1 MPLPLVSQ
9 GDVWAPNPAAMEISN
24 NTRASFMNPPTGMAS
39 SQYNVFDVGRWG
51 RSYVEN
57 RVGKKHNVRVRK
69 LANETLAAEEA
80 EADEREAE
88 HRHGGGFGN
97 VIFRSVGRD
106 SAARAGAGASAG
118 VVDDG

>member
-1 MPLPLVSQ
+1 
-9 GDVWAPNPAAMEISN
+9 
-24 NTRASFMNPPTGMAS
+24 MAY

-57 RVGKKHNVRVRK
+57 RMGKKHNVRVRK

-118 VVDDG
+118 VVDDGETVALPGRESGGIKGKVEPQAREVRGKEVGS

>member
-1 MPLPLVSQ
+1 MPLPPVSQ
-9 GDVWAPNPAAMEISN
+9 VGVVWAANPAAMDISN
-24 NTRASFMNPPTGMAS
+24 STRASFMNPPIGMAS
-39 SQYNVFDVGRWG
+39 SLYNVFDVGRWG

-57 RVGKKHNVRVRK
+57 RVGKKQNVRVRK

-97 VIFRSVGRD
+97 V
-106 SAARAGAGASAG
+106 
-118 VVDDG
+118 